1 MKYVAMQGGSIQG
14 YASDSPL
21 SREIAKIFKF
31 GTDEGIQWSAR
42 ALSICQDYENP
53 KHTVAVVGPFQ
64 VGKSTLINKVFLGD
78 APLLQI
84 GDGRC
89 ATAVTTKVVAG
100 SEKKATVFYRDDSQA
115 PRVFQGNEVDD
126 ALLAELTVVDEANET
141 LRQEKRV
148 ELARNIRYIEL
159 ELPSSKLGNSAI
171 YDTPGVDDP
180 NQELID
186 LTTREFLPEADL
198 VVVVAPGAKQLDV
211 YTKQFLS
218 RAVFENGR
226 TRLLLLLNCRS
237 QDGLSDDQRAAIVE
251 AVQGE
256 LAQMGRGY
264 VPVYPYAF
272 DDSVEGEVLR
282 GAEELGAAITEFIE
296 RNKRRGREER
306 LAGALYADLNKARN
320 ELIARLEVSA
330 LGEKER
336 EELVKKIEQTA
347 KQLDARYQKTL
358 SDTAIKAASVK
369 KWALDEIDERVLN
382 PESPDSAVSLFL
394 KRFEACDSLKKVR
407 EEIDPAVQFIKTELE
422 YILSEIGEQTS
433 RKLTAIAQAVASEA
447 EETSRIVRVN
457 PTAWSG
463 DDVDGGM
470 IAKINPIFVR
480 GAEVF
485 SGFLFF
491 NVLGA
496 LAVVLAGHIPGLKNL
511 LPVNFLAHK
520 VKRSLTDSFVQ
531 SVGAVKQEFT
541 LHFDSATKIIEEEAR
556 EAFQTIYNANVAPYL
571 QALEEMEKRGALL
584 SEGEVEALRR
594 KIKEYEDALKEL
606 LLALDC

>member
-1 MKYVAMQGGSIQG
+1 MKNEVTSQEKGACPSVLEQAIDK
-14 YASDSPL
+14 AL
-21 SREIAKIFKF
+21 EFAANER
-31 GTDEGIQWSAR
+31 IQWSEQ
-42 ALSICQDYENP
+42 ALRVWQDRENP
-53 KHTVAVVGPFQ
+53 KHTVAIVGPFQ

-78 APLLQI
+78 TPLLQI

-115 PRVFQGNEVDD
+115 PRIFQGNEVDD
-126 ALLAELTVVDEANET
+126 ALLAELTVVDETDET

-148 ELARNIRYIEL
+148 ELARSIRYIEL
-159 ELPSSKLGNSAI
+159 ELPSTTLGNYAI

-226 TRLLLLLNCRS
+226 ARLLLLLACRA
-237 QDGLSDDQRAAIVE
+237 QDGLAGDKRAAIVD
-251 AVQGE
+251 AIQGE
-256 LAQMGRGY
+256 LAQMGREY
-264 VPVYPYAF
+264 VPVCPYAF

-282 GAEELGAAITEFIE
+282 GAEEIGAAITEFIE
-296 RNKRRGREER
+296 RNKRLGREER
-306 LAGALYADLNKARN
+306 LAAALCADLNRMRN
-320 ELIARLEVSA
+320 ELIARFEVSA

-358 SDTAIKAASVK
+358 SDSAIKAASVK

-382 PESPDSAVSLFL
+382 QESPDSAVSLFL
-394 KRFEACDSLKKVR
+394 RRFDACDSLKKVR
-407 EEIDPAVQFIKTELE
+407 DEIEPAVQFIKTELE

-433 RKLTAIAQAVASEA
+433 RKLTAIAQDVASEA
-447 EETSRIVRVN
+447 EETSRTVRVN

-470 IAKINPIFVR
+470 CAKINPIFVR
-480 GAEVF
+480 GAEALV
-485 SGFLFF
+485 GFLVF

-520 VKRSLTDSFVQ
+520 VKRALADSFVQ
-531 SVGAVKQEFT
+531 SVGSVKQEFT
-541 LHFDSATKIIEEEAR
+541 LHFDGATKIIEEETR
-556 EAFQTIYNANVAPYL
+556 DAFQTIYNANVAPYL
-571 QALEEMEKRGALL
+571 QALEEMEKRGAVL
-584 SEGEVEALRR
+584 SEDEAEALRR
-594 KIKEYEDALKEL
+594 KIQEYENALKD
-606 LLALDC
+606 LALALER